1 MYRGLPGPLDFVPG
15 TQIGIEIAMPE
26 FTTKQQRFV
35 DEYLVDLNA
44 TKAAK
49 RAGYSRKSAYSQGH
63 RLLKNA
69 EIQSALTDAM
79 LERSRRTGLSQDWVV
94 EKLIENV
101 RRAMAEVP
109 VLDRQGIETGEYRYN
124 GTVANRALELLGK
137 HQSMFT
143 DKTVVSGNS
152 AELLQA
158 EKVTDLEVA
167 RRLGFLLTRGAEPA

>member
-1 MYRGLPGPLDFVPG
+1 M
-15 TQIGIEIAMPE
+15 E
-26 FTTKQQRFV
+26 
-35 DEYLVDLNA
+35 
-44 TKAAK
+44 
-49 RAGYSRKSAYSQGH
+49 
-63 RLLKNA
+63 
-69 EIQSALTDAM
+69 
-79 LERSRRTGLSQDWVV
+79 

-143 DKTVVSGNS
+143 DRTVVSGNS
-152 AELLQA
+152 AELIQA